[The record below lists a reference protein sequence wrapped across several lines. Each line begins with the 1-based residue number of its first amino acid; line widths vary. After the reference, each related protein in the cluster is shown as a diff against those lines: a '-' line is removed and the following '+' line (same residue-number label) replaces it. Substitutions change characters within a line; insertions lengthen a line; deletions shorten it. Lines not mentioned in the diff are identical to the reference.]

1 MGYAA
6 NVREAVR
13 ELLSLTLFHCSMV
26 YVDVNVWLF
35 DFSAWFRLCETTY
48 VHISGIQVLRFCGV
62 ETVDGGRYLSRCTPM
77 HKADHGLTHRRLN
90 HNLKLSRRL
99 NYLRLNR
106 RLNLS

>member
-35 DFSAWFRLCETTY
+35 DFSAWFRLCEITY

-62 ETVDGGRYLSRCTPM
+62 ETVDGGRYLSVVLLCT
-77 HKADHGLTHRRLN
+77 
-90 HNLKLSRRL
+90 KLITDSHTVD
-99 NYLRLNR
+99 
-106 RLNLS
+106 STII